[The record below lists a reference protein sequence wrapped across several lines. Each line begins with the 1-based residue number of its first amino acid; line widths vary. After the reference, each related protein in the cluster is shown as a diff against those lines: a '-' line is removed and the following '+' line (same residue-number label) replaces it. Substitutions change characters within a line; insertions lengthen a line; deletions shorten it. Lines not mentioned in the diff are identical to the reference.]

1 MWRALCGHRYFGAL
15 RQSFF
20 IAIALPS
27 SHCGCMH
34 CRRQCHQ
41 LCRQGRQPVPRI
53 PPNLRD
59 PTQVMSVAAA
69 AATLQA
75 SRVRSGA
82 EACSRTGGTAC
93 WGCRPT
99 GWQQEQGR
107 RRGGAHRLMAA
118 QTQGRSA
125 SRRPL
130 VARAAA
136 EPAEAPPQA
145 AAGALVPDRQGYR
158 SFLLVSPW
166 AVSGR
171 GGSACIRTSAE
182 VQSLLAV
189 EPLTMRSAV

>member
-1 MWRALCGHRYFGAL
+1 VVIGILAPSASLSSSPSPCPA
-15 RQSFF
+15 
-20 IAIALPS
+20 AIAAACIVVDSAISFAGREGSLSPAF
-27 SHCGCMH
+27 
-34 CRRQCHQ
+34 RQICET
-41 LCRQGRQPVPRI
+41 
-53 PPNLRD
+53 

-75 SRVRSGA
+75 SRVSSGA
-82 EACSRTGGTAC
+82 EACSRTGGAAC

-118 QTQGRSA
+118 HTQGRSA

>member
-1 MWRALCGHRYFGAL
+1 MWWPLCGHRSFWRLRLFPKRHCPSHLLLRLHAL
-15 RQSFF
+15 SSTV
-20 IAIALPS
+20 PS
-27 SHCGCMH
+27 SLQARGAAHSAHSACFCET
-34 CRRQCHQ
+34 
-41 LCRQGRQPVPRI
+41 
-53 PPNLRD
+53 

-69 AATLQA
+69 ASLQA
-75 SRVRSGA
+75 SRVSSGA
-82 EACSRTGGTAC
+82 EACSRTGGAAC

-107 RRGGAHRLMAA
+107 RRGVAGRLMAA

-166 AVSGR
+166 AC
-171 GGSACIRTSAE
+171 SA
-182 VQSLLAV
+182 
-189 EPLTMRSAV
+189 